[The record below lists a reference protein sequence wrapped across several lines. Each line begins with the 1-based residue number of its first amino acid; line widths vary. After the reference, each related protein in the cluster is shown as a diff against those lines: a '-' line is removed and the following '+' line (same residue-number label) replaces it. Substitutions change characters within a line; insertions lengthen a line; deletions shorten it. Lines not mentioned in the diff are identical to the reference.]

1 MPKVTPPRYLP
12 YQFFVLPSFPPS
24 LPHTPG
30 LGTTSPARSSILSCF
45 LAISSSAVCMSFRAT
60 YFSSGSVITYGRKSQ
75 GSFFRVGSKT
85 RANGGNTMGPLLFW
99 GWGIGWLFVCWR
111 RIGRDGQTVMYVCV
125 CVCVSVRGRSGQ
137 VRSGSGQGKVYINLH
152 LFASYLVLFIFF
164 PLILIL
170 EYTSFFHLLFSPF
183 IFINKRR
190 KLQILHLSHNGNR
203 QETCR

>member
-1 MPKVTPPRYLP
+1 MKKKLVVFSVEKEAPHTHSDYLRYGSTCFFFFLPKQNSRSKAFAKEDNRSGMPKVTPPRYLP
-12 YQFFVLPSFPPS
+12 YQIFVLPSFPPS

-45 LAISSSAVCMSFRAT
+45 LAISSSAVCMSFWAT

-125 CVCVSVRGRSGQ
+125 CVCVSVR
-137 VRSGSGQGKVYINLH
+137 
-152 LFASYLVLFIFF
+152 
-164 PLILIL
+164 
-170 EYTSFFHLLFSPF
+170 
-183 IFINKRR
+183 
-190 KLQILHLSHNGNR
+190 
-203 QETCR
+203 